1 MPSFA
6 QHIGIDYSGA
16 KTPTASLK
24 GLRVYL
30 ARVDVELAEVHPP
43 PSPRIY
49 WTRRGIAEWLVE
61 WLSEDM
67 PTLVGIDHGFSFPL
81 SYFEAH
87 GLAHRC
93 LSPALRSAII
103 RCTSTAKFTASTT
116 LPNSISVPSPMSL
129 TTRPWCSAVLGS
141 ISSLR
146 IALRDVSV
154 TAPAILLLNKG
165 GFLKILERGDGEH
178 RR

>member
-1 MPSFA
+1 MPAFA

-16 KTPTASLK
+16 KTP
-24 GLRVYL
+24 
-30 ARVDVELAEVHPP
+30 
-43 PSPRIY
+43 
-49 WTRRGIAEWLVE
+49 
-61 WLSEDM
+61 
-67 PTLVGIDHGFSFPL
+67 
-81 SYFEAH
+81 
-87 GLAHRC
+87 
-93 LSPALRSAII
+93 
-103 RCTSTAKFTASTT
+103 FTASTT

-141 ISSLR
+141 ISFLR